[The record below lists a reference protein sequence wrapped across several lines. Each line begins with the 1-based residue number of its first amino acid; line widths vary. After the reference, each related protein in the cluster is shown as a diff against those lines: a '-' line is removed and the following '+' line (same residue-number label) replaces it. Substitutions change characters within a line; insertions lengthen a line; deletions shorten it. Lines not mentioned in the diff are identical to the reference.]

1 MDKRPNPAH
10 LALAALEERGLIRGV
25 ITQNIDRLHGAAG
38 TERLIEV
45 HGSIER
51 SVCLECGGKQP

>member
-1 MDKRPNPAH
+1 M
-10 LALAALEERGLIRGV
+10 RGV

-38 TERLIEV
+38 TKRLIEV

-51 SVCLECGGKQP
+51 ASASSAAASSRWSAWWSC